1 MASDQ
6 NICEVNL
13 IIMAMRNG
21 QLDNNNSRKLPSHQ
35 SQMSLSHMYMVVLS
49 EKNEVPFSMAI
60 GNVEL
65 IEECFPKHFCKN
77 EIRPTKK

>member
-1 MASDQ
+1 
-6 NICEVNL
+6 
-13 IIMAMRNG
+13 MRNG
-21 QLDNNNSRKLPSHQ
+21 QLDDNNNSRKLPSHQ

-65 IEECFPKHFCKN
+65 I
-77 EIRPTKK
+77 